1 MQVDDV
7 KSLLGISD
15 RDPSARGNSH
25 STNSSGKDAT
35 VKFCFGNSCD
45 STEPRHPSPD
55 RVLSY
60 WTTFKN
66 NCDLLVKVLHI
77 PSIESVILQTAAD
90 QDGISHGLAA
100 LMFAIYFASV
110 TSLSETECL
119 HLLGDE
125 RSRLLQLY
133 KLYTEQA
140 LSRAGLLVTHE
151 ILVLQAFVIYLAS
164 LRSCSDINTVSALTA
179 MAVRLAYNFG
189 LHRDGTHFSLS
200 PFVTEMRRRLWW
212 NIVVLDARA
221 CEDSGYET
229 SILHDKT
236 DTRMPLNINDED
248 ITQDMAQFPRP
259 KVGSTDMIFCLERFK
274 AIDTIRRLQET
285 SAGTIGSCGKLH
297 AESSLA
303 RKSAWISEYQAE
315 LQNVFL
321 EYSDMS
327 KPYNW
332 YVALASRILLSK
344 MWLIAYY
351 PYLRGKA
358 CGGLSRDAKDSLFMR
373 AISVIESHL
382 LLCTGEPTRQWS
394 WLCITNVQWY
404 ALTFVLSEL
413 CERTQGPLVQRAW
426 DAVNATLQLC
436 ASTQS
441 ATGQLRPDEGI
452 HDLNVDEVAN
462 TELQP
467 LNRLLRRASLARERG
482 MSSEL
487 SPGTSS
493 SNAACDM
500 ETPYDHIVD
509 NPLCNELDDGMH
521 TWLGAGL
528 VQGGA
533 GSR

>member
-1 MQVDDV
+1 MDDV
-7 KSLLGISD
+7 KTLLGISGSD
-15 RDPSARGNSH
+15 LSARGNSH
-25 STNSSGKDAT
+25 STNSSGADAT

-55 RVLSY
+55 QVIAY

-66 NCDLLVKVLHI
+66 NCDSLVKVLHV
-77 PSIESVILQTAAD
+77 PTIEPVILQAAVD
-90 QDGISHGLAA
+90 QDGMSHGLAA
-100 LMFAIYFASV
+100 LTFAIYFSSV

-119 HLLGDE
+119 HLFGVE
-125 RSRLLQLY
+125 RSQLLQVY

-151 ILVLQAFVIYLAS
+151 TLVLQAFVIYLAS
-164 LRSCSDINTVSALTA
+164 LRSYNDISTVSALTA

-236 DTRMPLNINDED
+236 DTKMPLNINDED
-248 ITQDMAQFPRP
+248 ITQDMVQFPRP

-321 EYSDMS
+321 EYSDLS

-332 YVALASRILLSK
+332 YIALASRILLSK

-351 PYLRGKA
+351 PYLGGKA

-436 ASTQS
+436 SSTQS
-441 ATGQLRPDEGI
+441 AIGQLRPDEGTS
-452 HDLNVDEVAN
+452 DQNVEGLAS
-462 TELQP
+462 TELHP
-467 LNRLLRRASLARERG
+467 LNRLLGRARLARERG
-482 MSSEL
+482 LGSEYSPVTRL
-487 SPGTSS
+487 STAS
-493 SNAACDM
+493 CDM
-500 ETPYDHIVD
+500 ETPYDHIVN
-509 NPLCNELDDGMH
+509 NPLCNQLDDGMH
-521 TWLGAGL
+521 TWLGEGL
-528 VQGGA
+528 AQGGA
-533 GSR
+533 GSQ